1 MRSFSRIH
9 SLLACV
15 ALAAGACVAAVSGS
29 AAAISY
35 AERFYRRSLGL
46 VVDTFFGL
54 TQAAPKIEAQDNPN
68 GGSAISF
75 AQARSFMQR
84 LMQRSVQRSGFGS
97 MQSLHLAM

>member
-1 MRSFSRIH
+1 MCSSSRLH

-15 ALAAGACVAAVSGS
+15 AMAAGACVAAVSDRT
-29 AAAISY
+29 AAAVSY
-35 AERFYRRSLGL
+35 AERLYRRSLGL

-54 TQAAPKIEAQDNPN
+54 MQTAPKIEAQDNPD

-84 LMQRSVQRSGFGS
+84 LMQRSGFANPNSVQFT
-97 MQSLHLAM
+97 L

>member
-1 MRSFSRIH
+1 MRSSSRLH
-9 SLLACV
+9 SLIACV
-15 ALAAGACVAAVSGS
+15 AMAAGACVAAVSDS
-29 AAAISY
+29 AAAALIY
-35 AERFYRRSLGL
+35 AERLYRRSVGL

-84 LMQRSVQRSGFGS
+84 LMQRSGFANPNSVQFT
-97 MQSLHLAM
+97 L